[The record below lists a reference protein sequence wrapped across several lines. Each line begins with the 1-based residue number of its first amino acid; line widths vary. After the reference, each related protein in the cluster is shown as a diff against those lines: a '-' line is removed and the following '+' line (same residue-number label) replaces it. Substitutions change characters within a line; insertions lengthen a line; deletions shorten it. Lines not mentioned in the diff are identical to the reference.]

1 MNRRTFLQVGVSGA
15 GGLLIAFTVGC
26 KDKDAPAPAPAP
38 TPGTGDAPAPAR
50 PAGADLNAWIRIDP
64 DDTVTMLVPEAEMGQ
79 GIHTGVA
86 MILAE
91 ELDADWATVRAEHA
105 PADGAKYGRQSTGGS
120 TSTRGNWDALRA
132 AGATARAML
141 IAAAAQQWSVPAA
154 ELTTEPGAVVHAASK
169 RRARYGELAA
179 AAAKLPPPAPDTI
192 TPRAPGTYRLIGKP
206 TKRLDQRPKI
216 TGAATYGLDVR
227 LPGML
232 FAVVARPPVV
242 GGKLVKFDGTAAR
255 AIPGVKDVLQ
265 IPTGVAVVATSTW
278 AALKGREALS
288 VTWDDGAHAALTSE
302 QISKTLRDLAPGGVT
317 VKQQGD
323 APDAVKRARTKL
335 AAAYEVPYLAHVTM
349 EPLNATCDVEDGR
362 CTLWVGTQ
370 TPSGC
375 QKTAAEILAIPPEQ
389 VTVHSTFLG
398 GGFGRRSQTDYVAEA
413 VHVARSMKGP
423 VQLVWTREDDTRGG
437 FYRPA
442 ALSLCEGALDADGW
456 PTAWVQRI
464 AAPSILERFG
474 PLEGGVDATAVEGV
488 ENLPYA
494 LPHLLVTYARPDLPI
509 STWFWRS
516 VGSSQN
522 AWSTECF
529 LDELARAGGKD
540 PLEVRR
546 RLLKDKP
553 RHLAVLEAAAARA
566 GWGAP
571 LPEGRAR
578 GLAVHESFGS
588 VVAEVAVVSIDA
600 GAPRVH
606 RVTCAIDCGT
616 AVNPAQIEAQME
628 SGILYGLSA
637 ALHGA
642 IHLDGG
648 KVRESNFH
656 DYPVVR
662 VREAPRI
669 DTVIVAST
677 DPPGG
682 VGEPSTPPVAPA
694 VCNALLALTGKP
706 VRALPIRL
714 G

>member
-588 VVAEVAVVSIDA
+588 VVAEVAEVSIDA

-648 KVRESNFH
+648 KIRESNFH

-662 VREAPRI
+662 MREAPRI

-677 DPPGG
+677 DQPGG

>member
-1 MNRRTFLQVGVSGA
+1 VNRRTFLQVGVSGA

-120 TSTRGNWDALRA
+120 TSTRGNWDALRT

-141 IAAAAQQWSVPAA
+141 IAAAAQQWSVPGA

-179 AAAKLPPPAPDTI
+179 AAAKLPPPAADTI

-242 GGKLVKFDGTAAR
+242 GGKLVKFDGAAAR

-278 AALKGREALS
+278 AALKGREALA

-335 AAAYEVPYLAHVTM
+335 TAAYEVPYLAHAPM

-474 PLEGGVDATAVEGV
+474 PLEGGIDATAVEGV

-588 VVAEVAVVSIDA
+588 VVAEVAEVSIDA

-648 KVRESNFH
+648 KIRESNFH

-662 VREAPRI
+662 MREAPRI

-677 DPPGG
+677 DKPGG

>member
-662 VREAPRI
+662 MREAPRI